1 MKELDWDQ
9 IQEIYHE
16 ALKRPAAER
25 SAYIA
30 HAANHN
36 PDLMREVN
44 ELVSVGASL
53 GDFLKSPVAELPFT
67 APVENL
73 IGTKIKERYVIVKEL
88 GHGGMGQLYLASDQ
102 NVNGRPVVIKFLLRK
117 LMDDGYALQKFKQ
130 ESQALSLIHHPN
142 VVEVLDTG
150 DLDGRP
156 FFVMQYID
164 GETLDQRIPKEGMRL
179 EHAAS
184 ILKQIGAALEHVHE
198 KGVFHRDL
206 KPTNIML
213 RRGTDSVVLVD
224 FGIARINSADQ
235 PEATATGMSPGT
247 PPYMSPEQINNEEIT
262 AASDIYS
269 MAVVAY
275 EMVTGRRPFESA
287 SLSDSL
293 SARRHGPQVKPKVL
307 RPNLSQKAQDEI
319 LRGLAFKTAA
329 RYQNAKQFGDNLAR
343 VLPESRVPPFPLSP
357 HPRWIKV
364 SMVVLVVALLSVG
377 AYIIL
382 DGEPP
387 QTRSFD
393 YFLTVQPMRD
403 GKPYGSPRRS
413 HGEETFYIGENYRL
427 TVTTPVDANL
437 YIFHE
442 ESPKENAA
450 SLKMIFPRQDTNGGS
465 ANLGAGKSVDS
476 EWMTF
481 KEPAGAENFWIVW
494 STKPVAE
501 LESIKEEAFKNSGGL
516 TGDKLSKVK
525 QYLTTKAAEI
535 RATTNNYNGNL
546 TARVRAKHDPLV
558 VLAQFKYR

>member
-1 MKELDWDQ
+1 MKELDWEQ

-53 GDFLKSPVAELPFT
+53 GDFLKSPVAELPLT

-73 IGTKIKERYVIVKEL
+73 IGTKIKGRYVIVKEL

-117 LMDDGYALQKFKQ
+117 LMDDEYALQKFKQ

-150 DLDGRP
+150 DFDGRP

-224 FGIARINSADQ
+224 FGIARINSAAR
-235 PEATATGMSPGT
+235 PGATATGMSPGT
-247 PPYMSPEQINNEEIT
+247 PPYMSPEQINGEEIT

-275 EMVTGRRPFESA
+275 EMVTGRRPFEAAPLSE
-287 SLSDSL
+287 SLK
-293 SARRHGPQVKPKVL
+293 ARRNGPQVKPKVL

-319 LRGLAFKTAA
+319 LRGLAFKAAA

-343 VLPESRVPPFPLSP
+343 ALSEAPLDHTVSRRVALIVLG
-357 HPRWIKV
+357 
-364 SMVVLVVALLSVG
+364 VALLSVG
-377 AYIIL
+377 IYLIKKC
-382 DGEPP
+382 GVVPP
-387 QTRSFD
+387 LRSFE
-393 YFLTVQPMRD
+393 YFLTVQRTRD
-403 GKPYGSPRRS
+403 GQQYGSPRRS
-413 HGEETFYIGENYRL
+413 HGEETFDSGDKFRL
-427 TVTTPVDANL
+427 TVQTPVDAYL
-437 YIFHE
+437 YVFHE
-442 ESPKENAA
+442 EVSRENAT
-450 SLKMIFPRQDTNGGS
+450 SLKMIFPNGGS

-481 KEPAGAENFWIVW
+481 KEPAGVENFWLVW
-494 STKPVAE
+494 STEPVPE
-501 LESIKEEAFKNSGGL
+501 LEAVKSEAADGL
-516 TGDKLSKVK
+516 TGDTLVRVK
-525 QYLTTKAAEI
+525 QYLTTKNAEI
-535 RATTNNYNGNL
+535 KATTANYNDKK
-546 TARVRAKHDPLV
+546 TAVVRARHDPLV
-558 VLAQFKYR
+558 ALAQFPYR